1 MEASVEAAVG
11 IILGLVIILVAYTL
25 FFPMIEERQRQANFI
40 QARNLALELHDAI
53 ESVAASGRG
62 TRTTIRFEIPSEVV
76 IHAGTGSELNKSIWI
91 RLKNPPEFAG
101 SVVIATGAVTVV
113 NQTVV
118 DTQIVFKI
126 SSIGDW
132 NLTLSGTVPSGAEV
146 PFTVMNVGNKTVVVR
161 AGLGG

>member
-11 IILGLVIILVAYTL
+11 IILGLVIILVAYNL
-25 FFPMIEERQRQANFI
+25 FFPLIEERQRETNFV

-62 TRTTIRFEIPSEVV
+62 TQTTIRFQVPSEVV
-76 IHAGTGSELNKSIWI
+76 IHAGFGQEVNKTIWI
-91 RLKNPPEFAG
+91 RLKNPPKWSG

-113 NQTVV
+113 NQTIA
-118 DTQIVFKI
+118 DSQIVFKI
-126 SSIGDW
+126 SSMGDW